1 MARQLS
7 TRLRYASGSSP
18 EELEAIFNS
27 LPFKVEIKSVVK
39 DGKNWVCWFVLPDI
53 VSHET
58 YNGMLKTLQ
67 AKARQ
72 IKKLREVALS

>member
-1 MARQLS
+1 MARILS
-7 TRLRYASGSSP
+7 TRLRFASGSSP

-39 DGKNWVCWFVLPDI
+39 DGKKWVCWFVLPDN

-58 YNGMLKTLQ
+58 YNGMLKTLEL
-67 AKARQ
+67 KLRQ
-72 IKKLREVALS
+72 SKQLREVALS